1 MSVLRTFQKDPQAT
15 LDYTID
21 FSLWLNGDT
30 ISAATWTVGAGIT
43 KELDTKTATTVVIWL
58 SGGTLA
64 TSYSVSVHIIT
75 VAGRIDD
82 RTLTISVV
90 DK

>member
-1 MSVLRTFQKDPQAT
+1 MSVLRTLVKDPNAT
-15 LDYTID
+15 LDFTID
-21 FSLWLNGDT
+21 WSLWLNGDT
-30 ISAATWTVGAGIT
+30 ISTATWTVGAGIT
-43 KELDTKTATTVVIWL
+43 KELDTKTATTTVIWL
-58 SGGTLA
+58 SGRTLA
-64 TSYSVSVHIIT
+64 TSYSVSVHITT